1 VLGLVLGGILIA
13 LGALC
18 RFNTETLLHRS
29 PGRKNDPNYDEAK
42 VQRYLRRSGIF
53 YMALGAALFVLGA
66 AKV

>member
-1 VLGLVLGGILIA
+1 VLGLVLGGVLIV

-18 RFNTETLLHRS
+18 RFNTEALLHRS
-29 PGRKNDPNYDEAK
+29 PGRKKDPNYDEVK
-42 VQRYLRRSGIF
+42 VQRYLRRSGLF